1 MQAASHDQQ
10 PFGCMRLQLFW
21 AAGVQVGAES
31 WASLLVELVPQR
43 NVLSPCHLAG
53 LSELPEQEEVPES
66 RDPGAGDQLHG
77 GCLLAFPSVLSD
89 MGFGSGP
96 AWDS

>member
-1 MQAASHDQQ
+1 M
-10 PFGCMRLQLFW
+10 
-21 AAGVQVGAES
+21 GAES

-77 GCLLAFPSVLSD
+77 GCLLAFPVSAVGHGVWFWTGLGFIAVLAIVRI
-89 MGFGSGP
+89 MCACGVLIV
-96 AWDS
+96 